1 MKALIDFRIKTF
13 LTLCDT
19 MNYTK
24 TAEKL
29 CITQPAVTQHIK
41 YLEEIYGG
49 KLFDYKGKI
58 LSKTKKGYTL
68 ELYARSMVH
77 NSDNIKKEIMSMDK
91 AGILKIG
98 ATKTISQFVLKNK
111 IYNYLKKDEKRN
123 ISLVTGNT
131 KELLKLLEQGKI
143 DIALIEGI
151 FDKGKYGYK
160 LFKKETFV
168 GICPKNHSFA
178 GKEVNIKDLFRENLI
193 VREKGSG
200 TRNIF
205 ELFLKEKNYSLYNFK
220 RITEISDF
228 NIIKQLVSNNMGIS
242 FVYFPVIEND
252 KELSS
257 FTLKNEKIVH
267 EFNYVYLRDNL
278 FIKEIENFEN
288 A

>member
-77 NSDNIKKEIMSMDK
+77 NSDNIKKEIISMDK

-98 ATKTISQFVLKNK
+98 ATKTISQFVLKN
-111 IYNYLKKDEKRN
+111 
-123 ISLVTGNT
+123 
-131 KELLKLLEQGKI
+131 KI

-220 RITEISDF
+220 RITEISDSLSL
-228 NIIKQLVSNNMGIS
+228 IIWV
-242 FVYFPVIEND
+242 FPLYIFR
-252 KELSS
+252 L
-257 FTLKNEKIVH
+257 
-267 EFNYVYLRDNL
+267 
-278 FIKEIENFEN
+278 
-288 A
+288 